1 MITVLETQNKKEKS
15 LYKMPN
21 SILGHK
27 HEIQGL
33 AIKCYSKSLFK
44 TVMQLKCMRKYA
56 LEFLGRVLPSIY
68 IEKLFCRYANI
79 CLFVGQGKYIYGIDH
94 L

>member
-1 MITVLETQNKKEKS
+1 MITVLGTQNKKEKS

-44 TVMQLKCMRKYA
+44 TVMQLNVCVNM
-56 LEFLGRVLPSIY
+56 LLNFLGVLCPRY
-68 IEKLFCRYANI
+68 IEKLFCRFANI